1 MKNNNSNSPARHLAF
16 EGTPN
21 FRDYGG
27 YETADGR
34 RVKWRSLFRSGQ
46 LSALTASDQALFSSL
61 GIRLVFDFRQE
72 TERDK
77 EPSLLPVEGEHSI
90 IELPITPGSSI
101 GFFEQIA
108 DGTLDGERLA
118 SFMCEIN
125 REFAIEHAPSYKAMF
140 SSLLNEDR
148 DSASLVHCTAGKD
161 RTGFAAA
168 MVLAAIGV
176 PKHTIMQDYM
186 LTAEYFSIDREI
198 ARVQKKYE
206 WDGAGDALRPML
218 EVRESYL
225 QAAFDAISTSF
236 SDLDAY
242 LHEVLG
248 LGKAECDDLKAK
260 YLQ

>member
-1 MKNNNSNSPARHLAF
+1 MKNNNSNSPARHLGF

-27 YETADGR
+27 YQTVDGR
-34 RVKWRSLFRSGQ
+34 HVKWRSLFRSGQ

-61 GIRLVFDFRQE
+61 DISLVFDFRQD
-72 TERDK
+72 TERDR
-77 EPSLLPVEGEHSI
+77 EPSLLPVEGSHSI
-90 IELPITPGSSI
+90 IELPITPGSSL
-101 GFFEQIA
+101 GFFDQIA
-108 DGTLDGERLA
+108 SGELDSERLA
-118 SFMCEIN
+118 GFMCEIN

-148 DSASLVHCTAGKD
+148 GSASLVHCTAGKD

-176 PKHTIMQDYM
+176 PRQVIMQDYM
-186 LTAEYFSIDREI
+186 LTAKYFSIDREI
-198 ARVQKKYE
+198 SRVQKKYA
-206 WDGAGDALRPML
+206 WDGASDALRPML

-225 QAAFDAISTSF
+225 DAAFDAIGDGF

-242 LHEVLG
+242 LFEVLG
-248 LGKAECDDLKAK
+248 MGKPECNDLKEK